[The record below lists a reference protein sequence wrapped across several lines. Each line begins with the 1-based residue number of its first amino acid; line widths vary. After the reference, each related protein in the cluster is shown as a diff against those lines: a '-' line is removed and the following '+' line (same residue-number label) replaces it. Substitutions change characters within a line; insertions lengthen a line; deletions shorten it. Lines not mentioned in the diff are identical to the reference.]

1 MKRIGLTLIAL
12 LILLLAGWFFGRPFQ
27 AETPG
32 SLTIILVDHEEEV
45 RRDVTLYHE
54 GESLYDILS
63 RNYEISCASPTYE
76 PDPSCEPLMYSE
88 VTGRILLEIESLK
101 SNWKDTFIQIQ
112 INGIPAVYGMDQVKF
127 NDQDEI
133 RLVLR
138 TVE

>member
-12 LILLLAGWFFGRPFQ
+12 LILIFAGWFFGRPFQ
-27 AETPG
+27 AETSG

-45 RRDVTLYHE
+45 RRDVTWYHE

-76 PDPSCEPLMYSE
+76 PDPSCEPQIYSE

-112 INGIPAVYGMDQVKF
+112 INGMPAVYGVDQVKF